1 MFSCVN
7 GQGSQFLVSP
17 TVLLCQF
24 VKNFVTDT
32 EGLDHYCAL
41 IRQMR
46 LPAAVG
52 QDKLVKQMTCLLVLA
67 TEMPEEFEVNELY
80 LFYKNE

>member
-32 EGLDHYCAL
+32 EGLDHYCVL